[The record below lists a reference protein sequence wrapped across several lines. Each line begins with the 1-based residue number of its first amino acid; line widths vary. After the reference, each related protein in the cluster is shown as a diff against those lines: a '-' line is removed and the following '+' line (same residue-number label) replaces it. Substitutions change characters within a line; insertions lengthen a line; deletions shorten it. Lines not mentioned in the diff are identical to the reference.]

1 MVSCYAFVFHLR
13 LFFSVLGLNRLLIYF
28 VSVCTVQTQKHF
40 RHMHSEH
47 LRNSDW
53 QREIQYI
60 LRSIKSNQITSESKY
75 RLHSVSF
82 MYVVFFCCCSVSH
95 EYPQNRKTKCKRA
108 RACTKQSVAIHWC
121 ACAVCF
127 SLHQILLALFLSLNF
142 SSVPLFVMKA
152 ILFFY
157 ARDPRSIDSA
167 TILSMSSKSK
177 SNKTKPENCVFR
189 LLYFFTN
196 YRFCGLLLL

>member
-1 MVSCYAFVFHLR
+1 
-13 LFFSVLGLNRLLIYF
+13 
-28 VSVCTVQTQKHF
+28 
-40 RHMHSEH
+40 MHSEH

-108 RACTKQSVAIHWC
+108 RPCTKQSVAIHWC

-152 ILFFY
+152 ILFFLCQG
-157 ARDPRSIDSA
+157 PKIDWLGDNFVDVVQ
-167 TILSMSSKSK
+167 IEKQQD
-177 SNKTKPENCVFR
+177 KTRKLRFSFII
-189 LLYFFTN
+189 FFHQLP
-196 YRFCGLLLL
+196 FLWFAFVVKCQP